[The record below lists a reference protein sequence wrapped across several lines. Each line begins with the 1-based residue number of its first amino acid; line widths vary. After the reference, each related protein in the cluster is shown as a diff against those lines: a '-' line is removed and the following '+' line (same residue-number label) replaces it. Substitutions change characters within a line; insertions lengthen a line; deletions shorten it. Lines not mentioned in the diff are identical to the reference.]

1 MELHRDKAV
10 GLLTFLQP
18 EKLPGEKQ
26 PLDERTLWTR
36 PGHSQRPLT
45 FKSMFL

>member
-18 EKLPGEKQ
+18 ETLPREKQ
-26 PLDERTLWTR
+26 PLDE
-36 PGHSQRPLT
+36 
-45 FKSMFL
+45 

>member
-1 MELHRDKAV
+1 MELQRDKAV

-26 PLDERTLWTR
+26 PLDE
-36 PGHSQRPLT
+36 
-45 FKSMFL
+45 